1 MKPVPVS
8 RPETPRSLD
17 ERLASLCAAL
27 DPLPGPA
34 RLTFDSHAARFLASI
49 DDLLDR
55 VRALTN
61 WLAQDSAAWDE
72 ASHLAAQ
79 MLLRDLSAI
88 ARDLRGVTTVV
99 GSDLGAAEARLR
111 VVSKGVMQLSRL
123 VEDGAAAS
131 ATPDA
136 P

>member
-1 MKPVPVS
+1 
-8 RPETPRSLD
+8 
-17 ERLASLCAAL
+17 
-27 DPLPGPA
+27 
-34 RLTFDSHAARFLASI
+34 
-49 DDLLDR
+49 
-55 VRALTN
+55 
-61 WLAQDSAAWDE
+61 LAQDSAAWDE